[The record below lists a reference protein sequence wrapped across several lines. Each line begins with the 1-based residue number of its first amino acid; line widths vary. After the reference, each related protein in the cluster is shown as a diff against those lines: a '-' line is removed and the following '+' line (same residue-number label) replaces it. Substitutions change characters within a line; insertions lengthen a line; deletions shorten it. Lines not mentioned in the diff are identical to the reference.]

1 MFSASSHISTPA
13 GAAQT
18 GLLSASEGGGLA
30 LRTPP
35 LLIKPQS
42 FLSRFTFLVFIGGG
56 GGGGSDGG
64 LFAYLLDFLFVCFV
78 FLLWAFMGNTRVPQ
92 VAKKASNHGAASDS
106 RAR

>member
-1 MFSASSHISTPA
+1 M
-13 GAAQT
+13 
-18 GLLSASEGGGLA
+18 LM
-30 LRTPP
+30 TPP

-42 FLSRFTFLVFIGGG
+42 LLSRFTFLVFIAAAAAG

-78 FLLWAFMGNTRVPQ
+78 FLLWVFMGNTGVPQ
-92 VAKKASNHGAASDS
+92 VAKKTSSHGAASDS